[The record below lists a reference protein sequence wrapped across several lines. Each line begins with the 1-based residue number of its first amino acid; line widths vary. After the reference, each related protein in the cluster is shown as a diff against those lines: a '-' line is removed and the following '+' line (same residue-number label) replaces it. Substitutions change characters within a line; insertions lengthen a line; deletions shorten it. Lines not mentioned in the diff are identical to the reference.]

1 MNFSIRTILRALVA
15 PKHKLR
21 CSRALWL
28 STLRELDR
36 RGARRH
42 EAGAFL
48 LGREIDGR
56 RVVVD
61 TVYYDELDPH
71 AYDSG
76 VCILEGESFAKL
88 WALCREHKLTVVA
101 DVHTHGGLAI
111 QSEADQTNPMIA
123 RAGHVAIIVPDFAS
137 GPGRMGKLGV
147 YEYCGNH
154 HWIDYSGKQ
163 ARRYLYV
170 GRWS

>member
-1 MNFSIRTILRALVA
+1 MNFSIRTTIRALVA
-15 PKHKLR
+15 PNHKLR
-21 CSRALWL
+21 CAGALWR

-42 EAGAFL
+42 EAGVFL
-48 LGREIDGR
+48 LGREIDGQ
-56 RVVVD
+56 RVVAD
-61 TVYYDELDPH
+61 TVFYDELDPH

-76 VCILEGESFAKL
+76 VCILEGDSFARL
-88 WALCREHKLTVVA
+88 WALCRERKLTVVA

-111 QSEADQTNPMIA
+111 QSEADRTNPMVA

-137 GPGRMGKLGV
+137 GQVEMRTVGV

-154 HWIDYSGKQ
+154 HWIDHSGKK
-163 ARRYLYV
+163 AKRYFYV
-170 GRWS
+170 GLWS